1 MSAQPKH
8 QQPTSSHTHNKTKL
22 PHTQPPTHFQVAS
35 TAAHSPSHSCPAI
48 PPLTPA
54 ETRLAA
60 ACSATGWTTPASAC
74 ASAPGGCRPSAWPL
88 PLRPHPLP
96 RLQTLP
102 RFLRPPQPERA
113 RLIHELAHVWQH
125 QNGFPVWLGGLLTA
139 LRGGYLKQRAYR
151 LPHLAAV
158 PHLSRLN
165 MEQQAEIFALYY
177 RAAHCREPAIAPLLP
192 HLQRL
197 LHPFFQN
204 PASRTLRPRWC

>member
-1 MSAQPKH
+1 MPR
-8 QQPTSSHTHNKTKL
+8 
-22 PHTQPPTHFQVAS
+22 
-35 TAAHSPSHSCPAI
+35 HSR
-48 PPLTPA
+48 PLTPA
-54 ETRLAA
+54 ETRLARSVFGNGLDYSRIRLRFGTWWLPPLGVA
-60 ACSATGWTTPASAC
+60 VAPFGHIHFPACKLCPDFSA
-74 ASAPGGCRPSAWPL
+74 R
-88 PLRPHPLP
+88 
-96 RLQTLP
+96 
-102 RFLRPPQPERA
+102 PQPERA
-113 RLIHELAHVWQH
+113 WLIHELAHVWQH